1 MQAIGPPAFARALLK
16 TIFRFCILIDHFSD
30 EVSTSL
36 LVLNK
41 ENNEMKDKLKDNN
54 ALDHIIKHDLE
65 EIEELLTMFE
75 EHCPQYPQYYFSPSQ
90 YDFNSG
96 LSMILFLVALIF
108 FLLLL

>member
-41 ENNEMKDKLKDNN
+41 ENNEIKDKLKDNN
-54 ALDHIIKHDLE
+54 ALDHIIKHDRK
-65 EIEELLTMFE
+65 EIEELLMMFE
-75 EHCPQYPQYYFSPSQ
+75 EHCPQYSQYYVPPS
-90 YDFNSG
+90 
-96 LSMILFLVALIF
+96 
-108 FLLLL
+108 